1 MPPEKRFFYSP
12 PSPDG
17 WCLPAAGG
25 RVGGGGV
32 PQLSG
37 GVCRGGVAAVCDSV
51 ATVYLGDVDVP

>member
-1 MPPEKRFFYSP
+1 M
-12 PSPDG
+12 
-17 WCLPAAGG
+17 
-25 RVGGGGV
+25 